1 MERLRI
7 YSVFLLLFWGG
18 KTYAQQTVETIGDVA
33 LYTSPLV
40 VLGAAILEKDKE
52 GLYMYAKG
60 FALNAATTLVLKEI
74 TKKERPNGEDFKS
87 FPSGHTS
94 ATFQAA
100 SYLQKRY
107 GWNYGIPAYVLASYT
122 AYSRVHADKHF
133 VEDVLAGA
141 ALGVVSSYL
150 FTKKLNKNNSS
161 SFVFNKSKEGYYL
174 AYNIRF

>member
-7 YSVFLLLFWGG
+7 ICFGIILFLTGES
-18 KTYAQQTVETIGDVA
+18 YAQKTAETIGDIT

-40 VLGAAILEKDKE
+40 VLGAAIKEKDKE

-60 FALNAATTLVLKEI
+60 FALNVVVTMSLKEI
-74 TKKERPNGEDFKS
+74 THKERPNGEDFKS

-107 GWNYGIPAYVLASYT
+107 GWDYGVPAYVLASFT
-122 AYSRVHADKHF
+122 GFSRVYAKKHY

-141 ALGVVSSYL
+141 AFGILSSYI
-150 FTKKLNKNNSS
+150 FTDKLQQSNT
-161 SFVFNKSKEGYYL
+161 SFSFDKQGENFYL
-174 AYNIRF
+174 SYSYRF